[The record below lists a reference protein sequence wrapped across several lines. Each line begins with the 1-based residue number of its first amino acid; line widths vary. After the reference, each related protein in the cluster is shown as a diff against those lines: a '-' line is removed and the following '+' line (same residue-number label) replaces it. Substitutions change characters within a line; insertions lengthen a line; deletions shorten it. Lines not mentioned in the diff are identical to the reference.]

1 MPEAVAAMNIGGF
14 QKVSLIDYP
23 GRISAVIFTQGCN
36 FRCPFCHNPELVDS
50 ARFGPTLSEAEI
62 FAFLEK
68 RRGTLDG
75 VSITG
80 GEPTLQPDLA
90 ACATRLK
97 GMGFLVKIDT
107 NGSRP
112 EVLRDLIDRRL
123 IDAVAMD
130 VKGSLKKY
138 DRLTG
143 VRNSGRTV
151 EESIRVILA
160 SGLTHEFRTTVV
172 PSLLTERD
180 FLEIGRLVEGAAS
193 FVVHTYVRTKQLDP
207 AVPPPGAEPPD
218 LNKCAA
224 RVAPHVSRVRIR

>member
-1 MPEAVAAMNIGGF
+1 MNIGGF

-23 GRISAVIFTQGCN
+23 GRISAVVFTQGCN
-36 FRCPFCHNPELVDS
+36 FRCPFCHNPELADP
-50 ARFGPTLSEAEI
+50 AQFGPPLNETEI

-90 ACATRLK
+90 VFAARLK
-97 GMGFLVKIDT
+97 DMGFLVKIDT

-112 EVLRDLIDRRL
+112 EVLRDLIDRRRV
-123 IDAVAMD
+123 DAVAMD
-130 VKGSLKKY
+130 VKGPLKKY

-143 VRNSGRTV
+143 AKDSGRTIR
-151 EESIRVILA
+151 ESIGLILA

-180 FLEIGRLVEGAAS
+180 FRQIGRLVEGAAS
-193 FVVHTYVRTKQLDP
+193 FVVQTYVRTKQIDP
-207 AVPPPGAEPPD
+207 AVPPPGAELPS
-218 LNKCAA
+218 LGKCAA
-224 RVAPHVSRVRIR
+224 RVAPYVSRVRIR